1 MKSKSLMKKKLLLL
15 SAVSIVLLSS
25 VIGVGYFQLKS
36 HLPQYL
42 KSFIETAKTQ
52 GVDVAFEQEIP
63 AKNALIDL
71 KKVTLGVKT
80 SPYLFSAASL
90 KLNTSLRP
98 RWPPITIS
106 VLLNQPVI
114 SEGLREPSSEI
125 PTINT
130 PPNQLPKL
138 LRWFGLAFSLL
149 QIEVVVSEGSAPH
162 WGLKNTDFTL
172 HAKNIGVKDGVL
184 TRLILEQK
192 ILIKE
197 FSPTNQIT
205 LPNLGVTGSFIYEAP
220 LVTVSNTSILIGPV
234 SFQTSGKY
242 DLASTKWSLEIE
254 SSEKEIK
261 ALDLKSNHN
270 LIPWLQSVQGKLY
283 FKTSSQGLGKDI
295 NTINTEGELRA
306 NGLTLLV
313 NHPNITGP
321 VSLEIDAK
329 FKKTET
335 TALKADFKIDGTQAT
350 IIKDNQFKKL
360 PGTPFHAKV
369 QLVGNNQDYQLNL
382 GEAQF
387 HNLTASI
394 SGKIINGPKI
404 TSQLE
409 ATIAPTSLEG
419 WEQFFPSLG
428 NIKTKGS
435 LNGRLGYSG
444 TFDDWKSASLELD
457 LNAKEVQIPILQN
470 WIPNKEV
477 TLTGIAKINSD
488 TKIKYSHGEL
498 KTLATHTSINLQ
510 DNIFGY
516 SDLFLKGPGVP
527 MGANLTIQSSAKEA
541 QIKSGSFALGPIKAT
556 LKGSISNF
564 KNPLA
569 NLSLETQ
576 SISAKELAPLIP
588 FLKSNKINVFKGTFK
603 NRISLSGPL
612 TTPHKQPTVT
622 IESTLSGLAIDY
634 PQKNIAK
641 TLQIK
646 EMNGKIIATQNSL
659 KLQGFQTRFPNSD
672 VNLALSLFSFTEP
685 VVSFNLSSNHLSSKD
700 FLPDTIESK
709 AVLVAVPVSSSSETG
724 SDFRDTFP
732 ILKKS
737 KINGAINIKNAELN
751 SYTAENLIGRFD
763 WERGLLNIDSLNL
776 QMFGGSMRVT
786 THWNGS
792 EKLAKCDQKITISG
806 MNVNS
811 VIESLSPKSQ
821 GLLQGR
827 IKAELN
833 NNFTGITQ
841 EAIKKSMASS
851 GSFTLSDG
859 RLNTINFTQKPL
871 EALKKF
877 PPLAVLIKNTA
888 WEESIKDTS
897 GSFSFKNEKLA
908 LNDMSMHSPYF
919 DLTAPLT
926 TVDMDQNVY
935 SKVSWIPKE
944 TLLDRKVLD
953 AIKDEKGESS
963 IPLLIEG
970 PATHPSVTLDSSV
983 IEGRLVSYAKRA
995 AEERLQKAAIE
1006 LKKRTGRELEEKL
1019 KEALGGLIKK

>member
-1 MKSKSLMKKKLLLL
+1 MKKKLLLF
-15 SAVSIVLLSS
+15 SAISIILLSC

-42 KSFIETAKTQ
+42 KSFIETAKTL

-71 KKVTLGVKT
+71 KKVTLAIKT

-90 KLNTSLRP
+90 KLNTSVRP
-98 RWPPITIS
+98 SWPPITLS
-106 VLLNQPVI
+106 LLLNQPVI
-114 SEGLREPSSEI
+114 SELLREPRAEI
-125 PTINT
+125 PTIPP

-138 LRWFGLAFSLL
+138 LSWLGLAFTLV
-149 QIEVVVSEGSAPH
+149 QIEVVVSEGSAPP

-172 HAKNIGVKDGVL
+172 HAKNIDVKDGIL

-197 FSPTNQIT
+197 FSPTKQIT
-205 LPNLGVTGSFIYEAP
+205 LPNMGINGTLIYAAP
-220 LVTVSNTSILIGPV
+220 LVTVSNTSILVGPI

-242 DLASTKWSLEIE
+242 DLASTKWSLDIE

-261 ALDLKSNHN
+261 ELDLKSNHN

-295 NTINTEGELRA
+295 NAINTEGELRA
-306 NGLTLLV
+306 NGLTLVV

-335 TALKADFKIDGTQAT
+335 TSLNADLKIDGSKAT

-360 PGTPFHAKV
+360 PGVPFNAKV
-369 QLVGNNQDYQLNL
+369 QLVGNNQQYQLNL
-382 GEAQF
+382 GAAQF
-387 HNLTASI
+387 HNLTAAI

-409 ATIAPTSLEG
+409 ATIEPTSLEG

-435 LNGRLGYSG
+435 LTGRLGYSG

-457 LNAKEVQIPILQN
+457 LNAKEVQIPVLQN
-470 WIPNKEV
+470 WIPNKEI
-477 TLTGIAKINSD
+477 TLTGIAKITSD
-488 TKIKYSHGEL
+488 TKIKYSQGEL
-498 KTLATHTSINLQ
+498 KTLATNTSINLQ
-510 DNIFGY
+510 DNTFGY

-527 MGANLTIQSSAKEA
+527 MGANLIIQSTAKEA
-541 QIKSGSFALGPIKAT
+541 QIKSGSFSLGPIKAT

-564 KNPLA
+564 KNPIA
-569 NLSLETQ
+569 NLNLETQ
-576 SISAKELAPLIP
+576 SVSAKELAPLIP
-588 FLKSNKINVFKGTFK
+588 FLKSNKISVFKGTFK
-603 NRISLSGPL
+603 NRISLGGPL

-622 IESTLSGLAIDY
+622 IESTLTGLAFDY
-634 PQKNIAK
+634 PQKNLAK

-672 VNLALSLFSFTEP
+672 VNLSLSLFSFIAP
-685 VVSFNLSSNHLSSKD
+685 VISFNLSSNHLSSKD
-700 FLPDTIESK
+700 FLHDTLESK
-709 AVLVAVPVSSSSETG
+709 AVLVAVPVSSSSETEN
-724 SDFRDTFP
+724 DFRDAFP
-732 ILKKS
+732 ILKKA

-751 SYTAENLIGRFD
+751 SYTAENLIGRVD
-763 WERGLLNIDSLNL
+763 WDKGILNIDPLNL
-776 QMFGGSMRVT
+776 QMFGGSMRVS
-786 THWNGS
+786 THWNGN
-792 EKLAKCDQKITISG
+792 EKLPKCDQKITISG
-806 MNVNS
+806 MNINS
-811 VIESLSPKSQ
+811 VIESLSPKSH

-833 NNFTGITQ
+833 NNFTGIT
-841 EAIKKSMASS
+841 EGAIKKSMASS

-877 PPLAVLIKNTA
+877 PPLSGFIKKTA
-888 WEESIKDTS
+888 WEELIKDTS
-897 GSFSFKNEKLA
+897 GSFSYKNEKLA

-926 TVDMDQNVY
+926 TVDIEQNVY

-970 PATHPSVTLDSSV
+970 PATHPSVTVDSSV
-983 IEGRLVSYAKRA
+983 IEGRLITYAKRL
-995 AEERLQKAAIE
+995 AEEKLQKAATE
-1006 LKKRTGRELEEKL
+1006 LKNKTSRELEEKL